1 MSSNIR
7 IIRKCANCSK
17 EFTARTLKTIY
28 CSHYCNQR
36 HYKQRK
42 REEKLETALKKDNEP
57 KPYTETLNIKQF
69 LSIEETALLLGASK
83 RTIYRMIA
91 DGSLK
96 SAKLGARTIIKRLT
110 IDKLFK

>member
-7 IIRKCANCSK
+7 IIRKCAHCEK

-28 CSHYCNQR
+28 CSHKCNQR

-42 REEKLETALKKDNEP
+42 REEKLESALKKDNEP
-57 KPYTETLNIKQF
+57 KLYTETLNIKQF
-69 LSIEETALLLGASK
+69 LSIDETALLLGASK
-83 RTIYRMIA
+83 RTIYRLIA
-91 DGSLK
+91 DGTIK
-96 SAKLGARTIIKRLT
+96 PGKLGARTIIKRLA